1 MTVESEALLV
11 KEWQSLHNSHE
22 RYEQYA
28 LIIKLFS
35 VAVTLFSFAF
45 YQVTIVITLLLAV
58 LWLQEGIWKTY
69 QARTSNRIELIEQA
83 LLENDLSAFQFY
95 SQWSKN
101 RPSAAGLVMEY
112 IKNALK
118 PTVIY
123 PYFPLIFITLIFM

>member
-1 MTVESEALLV
+1 MTIESEPLLV
-11 KEWQSLHNSHE
+11 KEWQSLHISHE
-22 RYEQYA
+22 RYEQHA
-28 LIIKLFS
+28 LMIKLFS

-45 YQVTIVITLLLAV
+45 YQGTIAIALLLAV

-69 QARTSNRIELIEQA
+69 QARTNNRIELIEKA
-83 LLENDLSAFQFY
+83 LLENNLSAFQFY

-101 RPSAAGLVMEY
+101 RPSSVGLVMEY

-123 PYFPLIFITLIFM
+123 PYFPLILITVIFL